1 MLQEDVHLNLWND
14 TLCSWWWV
22 ASFIFTIMSLWVNS
36 QWALKVN
43 KKNKVLQKLT
53 WPQLLRV
60 CVCVWGGVPPTAFGL
75 PTFPHHK
82 KFYMSCF
89 GASQFSTYQNQSLS
103 PASISSKRNLFT
115 IIRYHKMVS
124 EIHGIPIHTS
134 TRAPSDTHTHT
145 HTHTHIHTHTH
156 THKIVSMINTTPRN
170 HPTWCTTVTIKS
182 GYIGQED

>member
-1 MLQEDVHLNLWND
+1 MLQEDVHLNLRND
-14 TLCSWWWV
+14 TLCSWWSA
-22 ASFIFTIMSLWVNS
+22 ASFILTIMSSWVNS
-36 QWALKVN
+36 QWAIKVN

-53 WPQLLRV
+53 WPQVCVRICV
-60 CVCVWGGVPPTAFGL
+60 CVCVGGFPTAFGL

-82 KFYMSCF
+82 TFYMSYF
-89 GASQFSTYQNQSLS
+89 GASQFSKYQNQSLS

-134 TRAPSDTHTHT
+134 TRAPSHTHT
-145 HTHTHIHTHTH
+145 
-156 THKIVSMINTTPRN
+156 IVSMINTTPRN
-170 HPTWCTTVTIKS
+170 HPTWCTTVTTKS